1 MSFTEPVKYIG
12 TLAGITLLVACGGN
26 SDPITKELNRH
37 LEVDIQ
43 KFDVNT
49 SNLYPGQSLDIEWRS
64 EGAVLFDA
72 RLYLS
77 GDRTISNS
85 DILVVDEKCGVEPN
99 DHCHAA
105 RDVEFTCD
113 FDSDNYF
120 SCYEDGDTIGA
131 QDLTEYFTQ
140 LPFEN
145 YLILELC
152 SHGDCETR
160 VHRLTFY

>member
-1 MSFTEPVKYIG
+1 MKFSKHAKCIG
-12 TLAGITLLVACGGN
+12 SLTGITLLVACGGN

-43 KFDVNT
+43 EFDVDK
-49 SNLYPGQSLDIEWRS
+49 SNLHPGQSLDIEWRS

-72 RLYLS
+72 HLYLS
-77 GDRTISNS
+77 EDRTVSNS
-85 DILVVDEKCGVEPN
+85 DIQIVDEKCGVEHN
-99 DHCHAA
+99 DHCRAA
-105 RDVEFTCD
+105 REVEFTCE
-113 FDSDNYF
+113 FYSDNYF
-120 SCYEDGDTIGA
+120 GCYEDGDNIGTE
-131 QDLTEYFTQ
+131 DLTEYLTQ